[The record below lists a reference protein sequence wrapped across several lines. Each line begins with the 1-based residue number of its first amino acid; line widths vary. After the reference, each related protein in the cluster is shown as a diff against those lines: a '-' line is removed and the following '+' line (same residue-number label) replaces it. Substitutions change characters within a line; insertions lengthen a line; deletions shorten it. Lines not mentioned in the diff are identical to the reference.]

1 MKKIVVGVD
10 QAAGLHSDNVMVT
23 ALCGVLRGAGTSIMR
38 PLVTTMASS
47 ETVSQVTSDSVA
59 PGVTCDNVQ
68 VTSGEPQENKKRPH
82 RATGGATQF
91 SIDELLR

>member
-47 ETVSQVTSDSVA
+47 ETVS
-59 PGVTCDNVQ
+59 
-68 VTSGEPQENKKRPH
+68 
-82 RATGGATQF
+82 
-91 SIDELLR
+91 